1 MSSNESIF
9 TTEPFPPSPRSMR
22 QAKKRRNRIV
32 RKVVLA
38 IVAMTVGIG
47 VGTAIVNSTEA
58 DAVSQAT
65 INKYIRANGGIPP
78 CTHEDGSGQ
87 PGNCYWDASERGNS
101 KGHDYI
107 AVSQG
112 PNKDKAIVFITGPK
126 AKRY

>member
-9 TTEPFPPSPRSMR
+9 TTVPFPTREDR
-22 QAKKRRNRIV
+22 KIQKQKRRHM
-32 RKVVLA
+32 RKVAATVLA
-38 IVAMTVGIG
+38 III
-47 VGTAIVNSTEA
+47 GTAAGVTSGVVGA
-58 DAVSQAT
+58 DAVSQTT
-65 INKYIRANGGIPP
+65 INKYIRAHGGIAP
-78 CTHEDGSGQ
+78 CVHEDGSGQ
-87 PGNCYWDASERGNS
+87 PGNCYWDASERGNG